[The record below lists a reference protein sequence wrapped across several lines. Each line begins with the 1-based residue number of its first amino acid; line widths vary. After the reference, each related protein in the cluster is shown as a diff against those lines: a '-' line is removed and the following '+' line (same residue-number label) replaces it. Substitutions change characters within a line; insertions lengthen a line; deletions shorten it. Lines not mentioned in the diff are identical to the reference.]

1 MIYNNFGARKQY
13 YSRQAVAITLALYI
27 LLYAY
32 VSTYW
37 LSPYIL
43 PQAIEGIVLQIDAQ
57 DYTPQMAAKTTA
69 TQLSMP
75 TTKPNKTTTKSNL
88 LDNKVPPILPDTTL
102 KPLPLLPKPDSLLLD
117 SLPIPAPIHANLTT
131 DTIKIS
137 PSDSIKNTLT
147 SIDTI
152 GLVVYQNADQPP
164 MFPNGFDAMLEF
176 ISQNLVYPPD
186 ANGKKGIVYVGFI
199 VLENG
204 QLANPFIKKGISN
217 YPQFDQAALQI
228 LSKMPQ
234 WQPAHINNQAVRA
247 YYSIPVIFK

>member
-1 MIYNNFGARKQY
+1 MKKQY
-13 YSRQAVAITLALYI
+13 YNRQAVAITFALYI

-37 LSPYIL
+37 LSPYIV
-43 PQAIEGIVLQIDAQ
+43 PQAIEGIVLQIDVQ
-57 DYTPQMAAKTTA
+57 NYTPQMAVKTTPA
-69 TQLSMP
+69 QPSNP
-75 TTKPNKTTTKSNL
+75 TTKPINETTTKSNL
-88 LDNKVPPILPDTTL
+88 LDNKLPIPPDTTL
-102 KPLPLLPKPDSLLLD
+102 KPLPPLPKPDSLLPD
-117 SLPIPAPIHANLTT
+117 PLPPPSPINANLST
-131 DTIKIS
+131 DTIKTT

-147 SIDTI
+147 TIDTI

-176 ISQNLVYPPD
+176 ISQNLIYPPD
-186 ANGKKGIVYVGFI
+186 VNGKKGIVYVGFI

-204 QLANPFIKKGISN
+204 QLANPFIKKGIYN

-228 LSKMPQ
+228 LSKMPK
-234 WQPAHINNQAVRA
+234 WQPAHIDKQAVRA